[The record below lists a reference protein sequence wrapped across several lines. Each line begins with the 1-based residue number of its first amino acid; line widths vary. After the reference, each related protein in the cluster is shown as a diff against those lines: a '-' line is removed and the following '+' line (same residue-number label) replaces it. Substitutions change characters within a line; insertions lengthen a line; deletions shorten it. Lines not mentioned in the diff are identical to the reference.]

1 MKSKITEKI
10 FNIVYTD
17 SLTETYNRTAYD
29 DRLKKLRKPRI
40 LLDNVTLAIVCVDN
54 VKDFK
59 NSYGQHT
66 ADEAVKCTA
75 DTLKKTLGEQ
85 ADIFRINDDTFIC
98 IADKNILSYVSQ
110 FMDYMSF
117 ENRDR
122 ALTIST
128 SVGYGMYDKKHHKS
142 IDDLIKHCEKK
153 MCKTKNNVM

>member
-1 MKSKITEKI
+1 MKNKIAEKL

-17 SLTETYNRTAYD
+17 SLTETYNRTSYD
-29 DRLKKLRKPRI
+29 DRLKKLRKSRVV
-40 LLDNVTLAIVCVDN
+40 LDNVTVAVICVES
-54 VKDFK
+54 VKELK
-59 NSYGQHT
+59 SIYGQHT

-75 DTLKKTLGEQ
+75 DVLKKTIGEQ
-85 ADIFRINDDTFIC
+85 ADIFRISDDTFVC

-122 ALTIST
+122 CLKINTA
-128 SVGYGMYDKKHHKS
+128 VGYGMFDKKHHKS

-153 MCKTKNNVM
+153 LYKARK